1 MRMIAPIPGTDAVG
15 IQIPN
20 PKPTMVRLGDI
31 LSSAEFAESMK
42 KNETNLSLGK
52 AIDGSIVIKPLESMP
67 HLLVAGATGSGKSV

>member
-20 PKPTMVRLGDI
+20 PKPTMVRLGDV
-31 LSSAEFAESMK
+31 LSSSEFANAMK

-52 AIDGSIVIKPLESMP
+52 AIDGSIVIKSLEAMP
-67 HLLVAGATGSGKSV
+67 HLLVA